1 MNDKGDNVMRKSM
14 IAVLLA
20 GSMSLG
26 ACASVDD
33 ARMADVGTGAAVGA
47 AGGAAVGALTGGVGV
62 IEGAAVGAAIG
73 GLAGAVWSDANND
86 GRVDG
91 YTQNGQYYSGAPQGY
106 DPTLGRVATGA
117 AVGAGLGAAAGAVI
131 PGVSVL
137 EGAIAGAVV
146 GGLAGAIWADQDR
159 DGRVDGYTY
168 NGQYYPGTPQ
178 TNPPATTQPPMGA
191 GERG

>member
-1 MNDKGDNVMRKSM
+1 MQKSLV
-14 IAVLLA
+14 AVLLA
-20 GSMSLG
+20 GSLSLT

-33 ARMADVGTGAAVGA
+33 ARLSDVGTGAAIGAVGGAGVGA
-47 AGGAAVGALTGGVGV
+47 VVGGVNP
-62 IEGAAVGAAIG
+62 IEGAVIGAAIG
-73 GLAGAVWSDANND
+73 GLAGAVWSDSNND
-86 GRVDG
+86 GYADG
-91 YTQNGQYYSGAPQGY
+91 YTQNGQYYQGRPSGY

-117 AVGAGLGAAAGAVI
+117 AGGAVLGAAAGALI

-159 DGRVDGYTY
+159 DGRADGYIY
-168 NGQYYPGTPQ
+168 NGQYYQGTPQ
-178 TNPPATTQPPMGA
+178 SNPPAASPMTRA